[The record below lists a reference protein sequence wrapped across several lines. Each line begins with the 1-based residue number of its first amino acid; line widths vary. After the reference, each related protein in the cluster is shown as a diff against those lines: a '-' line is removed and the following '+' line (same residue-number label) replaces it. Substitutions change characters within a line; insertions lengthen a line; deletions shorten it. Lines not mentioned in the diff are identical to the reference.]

1 MKTCSE
7 TIKACGLKSTRQV
20 AQLNGVSDRTV
31 QLAYKHDYPKF
42 RDYLYTAAKCLH
54 DDLVEQ
60 IEEITG

>member
-31 QLAYKHDYPKF
+31 QLAYRDDYPKF
-42 RDYLYTAAKCLH
+42 QQYIFSAIDELYELQRAIA
-54 DDLVEQ
+54 
-60 IEEITG
+60 EEITG